1 MDAPKPTKDLRI
13 AANWTIII
21 AGVLLFLIYFK
32 ALLQPFAIALIIWF
46 LINQLKYLIGL
57 VTIKKKR
64 IPAPLRTLLQPFA
77 IALIIWFLINQLK
90 YLIGLVTIKKKR
102 IPAPLRTAISILI
115 ISGTFYV
122 VGDLLVVNLEQI
134 INRLPQ
140 YELKQDKIL
149 KQISDYVQ
157 RDDITERLNSWVDS
171 IEVRPIL
178 SGLVNS
184 LSSMLGSIILIVIYI
199 VFLLLEESLFSKKLK
214 ILAKQSA
221 GEQDFADILQKV
233 NTAISSYVNIKTLIS
248 LLTGVMSYIV
258 MLVIGVDFPVLWAF
272 IIFLFNFIPYVGSF
286 VATFLP
292 SIFAVVQFGSLWYFV
307 YVFIAVET
315 VQILVGNYIEP
326 RVMGRS
332 LNLSPL
338 VVMITLTFWG
348 LIWGVLGMILSVPI
362 VSVLTIVLAQFPNSR
377 KIAIMLSETGDIDS
391 YLVHKEAKNTG

>member
-1 MDAPKPTKDLRI
+1 
-13 AANWTIII
+13 
-21 AGVLLFLIYFK
+21 
-32 ALLQPFAIALIIWF
+32 
-46 LINQLKYLIGL
+46 
-57 VTIKKKR
+57 
-64 IPAPLRTLLQPFA
+64 
-77 IALIIWFLINQLK
+77 
-90 YLIGLVTIKKKR
+90 
-102 IPAPLRTAISILI
+102 
-115 ISGTFYV
+115 
-122 VGDLLVVNLEQI
+122 
-134 INRLPQ
+134 
-140 YELKQDKIL
+140 
-149 KQISDYVQ
+149 
-157 RDDITERLNSWVDS
+157 VDS

>member
-1 MDAPKPTKDLRI
+1 MATEKPSKDLRV
-13 AANWTIII
+13 AANWTIIVS
-21 AGVLLFLIYFK
+21 AVLLFLIYFK
-32 ALLQPFAIALIIWF
+32 ALLQPLAIALIIWF

-57 VTIKKKR
+57 ITIKKKR
-64 IPAPLRTLLQPFA
+64 MPAP
-77 IALIIWFLINQLK
+77 
-90 YLIGLVTIKKKR
+90 V
-102 IPAPLRTAISILI
+102 RTAISILI
-115 ISGTFYV
+115 ISGVFYV

-140 YELKQDKIL
+140 YELKQDKVL
-149 KQISDYVQ
+149 GQISDYFQ
-157 RDDITERLNSWVDS
+157 RDDITQRLNSWLGN
-171 IEVRPIL
+171 IEIRPIL

-184 LSSMLGSIILIVIYI
+184 LSSMVGSIILIVIYI
-199 VFLLLEESLFSKKLK
+199 VFLLLEESLFSRKLK
-214 ILAKQSA
+214 ILAKQSS
-221 GEQDFADILQKV
+221 GEQDLADILQKV

-307 YVFIAVET
+307 YVFIAVES

-362 VSVLTIVLAQFPNSR
+362 VSVLTIVMAQFPNSR

-391 YLVHKEAKNTG
+391 YLVHKEVKNTG